1 MLRSRKEVRR
11 IPLTAIERVEIY
23 GFRGHTLAV
32 ILTGP
37 EPDAVRAHRFVS
49 LRPAAVKHFATVL
62 REALP
67 VRDDAELGPAG
78 SSLVTVEPLERQVLP
93 ALRWDVFVP
102 ITFCLVMAALLATR
116 SWIGAFCWVFVPM
129 LVGAGIS
136 LVEVGWKPVS
146 EGWILAVRGIT
157 VEGQR
162 KNSGSVD
169 TGDPDASYVYL
180 FTDAEGALCAYR
192 GTNGG
197 RDEEEIIYDPRNPG
211 VNQLQRRAVHHRAD
225 LPTHRRPSSPGMWR
239 GPRPDGARRPAR
251 LRVTHG
257 ALTNSTPR
265 PITSPTA
272 RLTT

>member
-23 GFRGHTLAV
+23 GFRGRTLAV

-49 LRPAAVKHFATVL
+49 LRPAAVKRFAAVL

-136 LVEVGWKPVS
+136 LVEVGWKPVR

-157 VEGQR
+157 VDGQR

-180 FTDAEGALCAYR
+180 FTDVEGALCAYR
-192 GTNGG
+192 VRTGAATRRRSSTIRETRASTNCNAAM
-197 RDEEEIIYDPRNPG
+197 PRSSPSG
-211 VNQLQRRAVHHRAD
+211 W
-225 LPTHRRPSSPGMWR
+225 PSYSPSSFLSWDVAWPS
-239 GPRPDGARRPAR
+239 A
-251 LRVTHG
+251 
-257 ALTNSTPR
+257 
-265 PITSPTA
+265 
-272 RLTT
+272 